1 MHTYLINRD
10 NCNSFTN
17 PVYSAN
23 TEATNKEDITGYKD
37 HVYNA
42 IDHPEDMD
50 EKDKVKP
57 KSMASSTAY
66 HNFLQ
71 NVNDNE
77 RASIKS
83 DDVSCIQSVTEN
95 GEHYNKS
102 KSLPKPR
109 YTNDVIVAPVTDAQ
123 LTHKTLSADNVCTL
137 QYPTFNDSLDASHA
151 VNNEEYITQEFTHTT
166 EKGSKEV
173 AHITTDNDHQEIV

>member
-1 MHTYLINRD
+1 MHIINRD

-42 IDHPEDMD
+42 IDHPEDLD

-57 KSMASSTAY
+57 KSMASSTGY

-71 NVNDNE
+71 NVNDNDH
-77 RASIKS
+77 ASIKS
-83 DDVSCIQSVTEN
+83 DDVSCIQAVKEN

-109 YTNDVIVAPVTDAQ
+109 YTNDVVVAPVTDAQ
-123 LTHKTLSADNVCTL
+123 STDKAPYAVYVCTL
-137 QYPTFNDSLDASHA
+137 QHPTTND
-151 VNNEEYITQEFTHTT
+151 EEYIAQDIIHTT
-166 EKGSKEV
+166 KNGS
-173 AHITTDNDHQEIV
+173 IDGNDHEEIVCHSPAHNSS